1 MRGTGDDCQ
10 LPVRHSSVEING
22 MLKGDFVIIFSLYL
36 RGHRAA
42 AYGLHMLPITQF
54 SLRSL
59 QRDGLLL
66 GFASASPQELRAG
79 VQTLA
84 LALQAH

>member
-1 MRGTGDDCQ
+1 MSTHT
-10 LPVRHSSVEING
+10 LSETLLLG
-22 MLKGDFVIIFSLYL
+22 MEKLGI
-36 RGHRAA
+36 
-42 AYGLHMLPITQF
+42 
-54 SLRSL
+54 LRSL

-79 VQTLA
+79 AQTLA